1 MNRKEAIKKW
11 EEIVQE
17 TETKGSEL
25 DNLLGAA
32 RQSNNQTTNILNDAK
47 NKLNEV
53 VSIENQINQKLQTI
67 NQSYVNVSQKE
78 EEAKN
83 KLEAI
88 SQVYTETENKK
99 TEIEEL
105 KSETEE
111 LLKKNN
117 EQSEKISDL
126 LQKAAAGSLFN
137 SFNVRKQEFE
147 TASRFWRLMV
157 GASVMILVL
166 GATYVTWLA
175 QKSEVLSYAFILK
188 FSVSLPVIYWL
199 IFATRQYVKN
209 KRLEEEYAFKS
220 AISLSL
226 EAYRD
231 LIKKESGE
239 PTKQEVVPFI
249 TEAVGKIFS
258 SPSVIIAKNPHKEDS
273 DLTESILDK
282 LLQLIGKIKG

>member
-11 EEIVQE
+11 DEIVQE
-17 TETKGSEL
+17 MEAKNSEL

-32 RQSNNQTTNILNDAK
+32 RQSNEQTTNTLNDAR
-47 NKLNEV
+47 NKLNEI
-53 VSIENQINQKLQTI
+53 VSVESQINQKLQTI
-67 NQSYVNVSQKE
+67 EQSRVSAAQKE
-78 EEAKN
+78 EEAKS

-88 SQVYTETENKK
+88 TQIHSEAESRKS
-99 TEIEEL
+99 EIEEL
-105 KSETEE
+105 KTETEE
-111 LLKKNN
+111 LLEKNN

-147 TASRFWRLMV
+147 GAAKFWRLMV
-157 GASVMILVL
+157 GASIVILVV
-166 GATYVTWLA
+166 GAAYIAWLA
-175 QKSEVLSYAFILK
+175 QRSEVLSYAFLLK

-199 IFATRQYVKN
+199 IFSTRQYTKN

-249 TEAVGKIFS
+249 TEAVEKIFS
-258 SPSVIIAKNPHKEDS
+258 SPSVSISKHPHKEDS